1 MSVSYRVTDGPRM
14 SERDRTIVK
23 ALRLYYDQD
32 LTQAEVARR
41 LRFSRAKVSKLLAE
55 GRARGLVRIE
65 IAYSGADH
73 LELGLALEDRFHLVE
88 AAVAGTEATPM
99 ETEQMVGAAAA
110 GVVGQLCHADSVVGV
125 SWGRALRGL
134 ASAMPVRAFDCAR
147 VVSLVGA
154 TGTARADL
162 HSNQIGAMLAAKLG
176 VPHLELAAPAVAPS
190 EQARDELVAL
200 PGIREVMAEGVTC
213 DVAVVGIGGVLPG
226 STMIESGY
234 FARDDFLSLR
244 DRGAAGDINWH
255 FLDEHGRG
263 CLPALS
269 ARVVG
274 LTLEE
279 IHAHPKVVGVAY
291 GAEKAAG
298 VAAALEGGYLQVLVC
313 DSELAQALLDR
324 PGPNGKGGGA

>member
-1 MSVSYRVTDGPRM
+1 M

-65 IAYSGADH
+65 IVTTGGEVPE
-73 LELGLALEDRFHLVE
+73 LELALEERYGIGE
-88 AAVAGTEATPM
+88 AVVAATEASAL
-99 ETEQMVGAAAA
+99 ETEQAVGAAAA
-110 GVVGQLCHADSVVGV
+110 AVLGRRCDARSTLGV
-125 SWGRALRGL
+125 SWGRALRGV
-134 ASAMPVRAFDCAR
+134 ASALPVHAFPCAR

-154 TGTARADL
+154 MGTARADL
-162 HSNQIGAMLAAKLG
+162 HSNQIGATIAAKLG
-176 VPHLELAAPAVAPS
+176 VEHAELAAPAIAPS
-190 EQARDELVAL
+190 ARARDELVEL
-200 PGIREVMAEGVTC
+200 PGIREVVRDGAAS

-234 FARDDFLSLR
+234 FTREEFLALA
-244 DRGAAGDINWH
+244 DRGAAGDVNWH
-255 FLDEHGRG
+255 FVDAHGRG
-263 CLPALS
+263 CLPEMS

-274 LTLEE
+274 LTLEQLA
-279 IHAHPKVVGVAY
+279 AHPAVIGVAY

-298 VAAALEGGYLQVLVC
+298 LAAALAGGYLRVLVC
-313 DSELAQALLDR
+313 DADLAQALIDLPTTATNGR
-324 PGPNGKGGGA
+324 PAA